1 MSSESKSESPYN
13 YPQWSLVADNPRRRG
28 LPPQLGPFAAPS
40 FEWMNQNRAVFK
52 DNKQIEMPRRL
63 PPSSRSADLI
73 FEPFRDHMHT
83 IRGNTALVLD
93 DETSI
98 NMGKVDV
105 ATAFGMLRRVE
116 YPNGFVTYMV
126 DGKPEI
132 EMIRLLDGRI
142 IVLHPPPPLSHPPT
156 NFIASFLR
164 KRSNKIFPFPPSGG
178 RRRRTIARKMGRNGT
193 NKRRCRCRCMNHTR
207 RK

>member
-1 MSSESKSESPYN
+1 MLSESNSESPYN
-13 YPQWSLVADNPRRRG
+13 YSQLSPVADNPRRRG

-52 DNKQIEMPRRL
+52 DINQPEMPRRL

-83 IRGNTALVLD
+83 IKGNTALVLD

-98 NMGKVDV
+98 NMGKVDID
-105 ATAFGMLRRVE
+105 TAFGMLRRVE
-116 YPNGFVTYMV
+116 YPNGFVTYIV

-156 NFIASFLR
+156 NFIANFLR

-178 RRRRTIARKMGRNGT
+178 RRRRRRTIARKMGKNGT
-193 NKRRCRCRCMNHTR
+193 NKRRCRCMNHTR